1 LKDGDNIYNVD
12 VSFVIK
18 NRDSGNVEEQLPYKF
33 YEFSDITLPY
43 NFQKIANYVIAVE
56 TRVNGDPK
64 YQANPLVTDFDISV
78 KDPNDILSD
87 NPPLTG
93 GVGVG
98 LAIAVIASILYL
110 KKKRSSK
117 GRPEESS
124 LQ

>member
-1 LKDGDNIYNVD
+1 MKDGDNIYNVD

-43 NFQKIANYVIAVE
+43 NFQKIANYVITVE

-64 YQANPLVTDFDISV
+64 YQANPLVTHFDISV

-87 NPPLTG
+87 NPLLIG
-93 GVGVG
+93 GIGVG
-98 LAIAVIASILYL
+98 LAIVAIASVVYL

-117 GRPEESS
+117 RRPEESS